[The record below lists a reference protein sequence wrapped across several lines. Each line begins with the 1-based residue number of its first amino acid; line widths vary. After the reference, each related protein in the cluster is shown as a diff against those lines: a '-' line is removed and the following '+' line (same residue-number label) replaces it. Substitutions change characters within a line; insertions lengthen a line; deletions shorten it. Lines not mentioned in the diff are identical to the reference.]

1 MRRCYPTRIGDL
13 WSGFKDE
20 HPTISRLIAE
30 GSIPDVWRRVAG
42 DALADATKVSFARG
56 TLFVQVGASV
66 VRHEIFINRENFR
79 FEMNAQLGEE
89 IIQTIIVK

>member
-20 HPTISRLIAE
+20 HPTIARLIAE
-30 GSIPDVWRRVAG
+30 GSVPDVWRRVAG
-42 DALADATKVSFARG
+42 EGLANATKVNFVRG

-79 FEMNAQLGEE
+79 HEMNAILGEE
-89 IIQTIIVK
+89 FVKTIIVK

>member
-13 WSGFKDE
+13 WRGFKEE

-30 GSIPDVWRRVAG
+30 GSVPDVWRRVAG
-42 DALADATKVSFARG
+42 AGLADATKVTFARG
-56 TLFVQVGASV
+56 TLFVHVGASV

-79 FEMNAQLGEE
+79 HEMNAILGEE
-89 IIQTIIVK
+89 IVRTIIVK

>member
-13 WSGFKDE
+13 WSGFKNE

-42 DALADATKVSFARG
+42 GALADATKVSFARG

>member
-42 DALADATKVSFARG
+42 DALANATKVNFVRG